1 MVFLI
6 QNTQN
11 RDSKA
16 IHLKLD
22 ELIVA
27 QKNARNSMLE
37 LEDLSDE
44 EIKRI
49 QAQFNDLCTRR
60 FNQLPDSVSDND
72 TADVE
77 VDGNDNNER
86 LPDTGNNSMDKMKRM
101 AHRN

>member
-1 MVFLI
+1 
-6 QNTQN
+6 
-11 RDSKA
+11 
-16 IHLKLD
+16 
-22 ELIVA
+22 
-27 QKNARNSMLE
+27 MLE

-77 VDGNDNNER
+77 VDNNER